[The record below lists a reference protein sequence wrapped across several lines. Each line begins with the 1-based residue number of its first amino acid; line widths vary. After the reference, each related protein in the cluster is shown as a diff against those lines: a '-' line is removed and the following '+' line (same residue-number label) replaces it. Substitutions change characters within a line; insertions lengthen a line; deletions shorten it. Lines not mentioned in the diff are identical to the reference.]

1 MSTKKKRGGKEERT
15 QLRERRDEGFL
26 KKKWR
31 GTKMGCQLGKCALT
45 IPTYFIHR
53 KITHVS
59 FPRLLFAH
67 FQVAYF
73 GIKNLATSHLHTKSE
88 SLKKIRSLFSFYSIC
103 KGFFFILRRF
113 ALSDRILLTFCFILI
128 PPHFFYPRIYS
139 SHGFVHGAL
148 ASHLKN
154 K

>member
-1 MSTKKKRGGKEERT
+1 
-15 QLRERRDEGFL
+15 
-26 KKKWR
+26 
-31 GTKMGCQLGKCALT
+31 MGCQLGKCALT

-88 SLKKIRSLFSFYSIC
+88 GHSDPIMYTRGVRGEAGTPRTRNS
-103 KGFFFILRRF
+103 ILRF
-113 ALSDRILLTFCFILI
+113 QNTI
-128 PPHFFYPRIYS
+128 
-139 SHGFVHGAL
+139 
-148 ASHLKN
+148 
-154 K
+154 